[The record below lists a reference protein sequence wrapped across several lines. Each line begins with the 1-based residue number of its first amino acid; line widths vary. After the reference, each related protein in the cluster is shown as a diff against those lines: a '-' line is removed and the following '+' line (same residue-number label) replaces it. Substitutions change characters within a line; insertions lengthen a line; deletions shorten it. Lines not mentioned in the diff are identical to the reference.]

1 MFNFNSKKAVYDEQ
15 YMKEREELYAIIKAQ
30 QEAVNDLTKS
40 IALLATLCNKKE
52 ES

>member
-1 MFNFNSKKAVYDEQ
+1 MFNLYGKKAVYDEQ

-30 QEAVNDLTKS
+30 QAAMNDLTKS